1 MDIVNYSL
9 QNMSNSF
16 NVDHLVT
23 IFNYLEDMVF
33 LIDVEENNQFRCL
46 EVNPAYLKATGL
58 HLRDLKSKRIE
69 EIFSPPE
76 AISVNENYQ
85 RAISKKQSMTY
96 EEIMILNNEEKTF
109 ETTITPIFLEED
121 RQDCRYILGVS
132 REITERKR
140 YEKALLEAKSELKT
154 IIQQQQA
161 LILRLDKVNGEFIYT
176 LCDGQLIGQLGYT
189 PNELVGKRPQDL
201 FPKETADMINRHFQL
216 SWDSQE
222 KEIFDFFDPTNEH
235 EIFWLTIVSPLIE
248 NGQTTSLLVYA
259 VDILERKKAE
269 ESMMKTEKLALIG
282 ELAAGIGH
290 ELRNPL
296 TAIRGFIQLMREN
309 KEAVKDEFLDVIDG
323 ELESLNHIAGELMIL
338 AKPQVHNFVRLNIVQ
353 LLDEVVFLMEPEAFR
368 QGVKI
373 TKYYET
379 PFVPIFG
386 EKYQL
391 KQVFIN
397 LIKNAMD
404 ALNRGPNG
412 EISIK
417 CRQSGSETIV
427 SVSDNGC
434 GIPKEVLDKIGE
446 PFYTT
451 KEKGNGLGLL
461 VSYRIIKNHTGTIEC
476 QSEQGKG
483 TSFIIH
489 FPISSENI

>member
-1 MDIVNYSL
+1 
-9 QNMSNSF
+9 
-16 NVDHLVT
+16 VT

-33 LIDVEENNQFRCL
+33 LIDVDENGYFRCL
-46 EVNPAYLKATGL
+46 EVNPAYLKGTGL
-58 HLRDLKSKRIE
+58 QCRDLKNKRVE
-69 EIFSPPE
+69 EIFSPQE
-76 AISVNENYQ
+76 AASVIENYQ

-96 EEIMILNNEEKTF
+96 EEIIKLSNEERVF
-109 ETTITPIFLEED
+109 ETTIIPIFIED

-132 REITERKR
+132 REITERKK

-161 LILRLDKVNGEFIYT
+161 LILRVDRVNGDFIHT
-176 LCDGQLIGQLGYT
+176 LCDGQLINQMGMT
-189 PNELVGKRPQDL
+189 AADIVGKRVQDI
-201 FPKETADMINRHFQL
+201 FPKETADRVIHHFQL
-216 SWDSQE
+216 SWQSRK

-235 EIFWLTIVSPLIE
+235 EIFWLTIISPIIE
-248 NGQTTSLLVYA
+248 NGQTASLLVYA
-259 VDILERKKAE
+259 VDILERKKEE

-296 TAIRGFIQLMREN
+296 TSIRGFIQLMREN
-309 KEAVKDEFLDVIDG
+309 KEAIKDEFLDVIDR

-338 AKPQVHNFVRLNIVQ
+338 AKPQVQNFTRLNIVQ
-353 LLDEVVFLMEPEAFR
+353 LLDEVLFLMEPEAFR

-373 TKYYET
+373 AKDYESS
-379 PFVPIFG
+379 FIPIYG

-404 ALNRGPNG
+404 ALNGWPNG
-412 EISIK
+412 KIIVH
-417 CRQSGSETIV
+417 CQQSGEETIV

-434 GIPKEVLDKIGE
+434 GIPEEILEKIGE

-461 VSYRIIKNHTGTIEC
+461 VSYLIIKNHAGTIEC
-476 QSEQGKG
+476 QSKKGKG
-483 TSFIIH
+483 TSFIIR
-489 FPISSENI
+489 FPISSDN

>member
-1 MDIVNYSL
+1 MNHSL
-9 QNMSNSF
+9 QNVSSTF
-16 NVDHLVT
+16 NLDHLVT
-23 IFNYLEDMVF
+23 IFTYLEDMVF
-33 LIDVEENNQFRCL
+33 LIEVEENNQFRCI

-58 HLRDLKSKRIE
+58 HCRDLKNKRDEEVFSRQEAANVIE
-69 EIFSPPE
+69 H
-76 AISVNENYQ
+76 YQ
-85 RAISKKQSMTY
+85 NAISKKQSMTY
-96 EEIMILNNEEKTF
+96 EEIINLNNDEKIF
-109 ETTITPIFLEED
+109 ETTIIPIFIED

-132 REITERKR
+132 REITERKK
-140 YEKALLEAKSELKT
+140 YEKVLLEAKSELKA

-161 LILRLDKVNGEFIYT
+161 LIFRVDKINGEFIHT
-176 LCDGQLIGQLGYT
+176 LCDGQLISQLGMT
-189 PNELVGKRPQDL
+189 PADLEGKPVQNI
-201 FPKETADMINRHFQL
+201 FPKETADMINHHFQL
-216 SWDSQE
+216 AWESQ
-222 KEIFDFFDPTNEH
+222 KKDVFDFFDPTNNH
-235 EIFWLTIVSPLIE
+235 EIFWLTIVSPIIE
-248 NGQTTSLLVYA
+248 NGQTKSLLVYA

-296 TAIRGFIQLMREN
+296 TSIRGFIQLMREN
-309 KEAVKDEFLDVIDG
+309 KENIKDEFLDVIDA

-338 AKPQVHNFVRLNIVQ
+338 AKPHVQNFVRLNIVQ
-353 LLDEVVFLMEPEAFR
+353 LLDEVLFLMEPEAFR

-373 TKYYET
+373 AKNHESS
-379 PFVPIFG
+379 FVPIYG

-404 ALNRGPNG
+404 ALNGWPNG
-412 EISIK
+412 TIMVQ
-417 CRQSGSETIV
+417 CQQCGDQTIV

-434 GIPKEVLDKIGE
+434 GIPEETLKKIGE

-461 VSYRIIKNHTGTIEC
+461 VSYRIIKNHAGTIEC
-476 QSEQGKG
+476 QSEDGKG

-489 FPISSENI
+489 FPISSE

>member
-1 MDIVNYSL
+1 
-9 QNMSNSF
+9 MSNTF
-16 NVDHLVT
+16 DLDHLVT

-33 LIDVEENNQFRCL
+33 LIDVEEKDQFRCL

-58 HLRDLKSKRIE
+58 QLRDLKNKLVE
-69 EIFSPPE
+69 EIFSPQE
-76 AISVNENYQ
+76 ATSIIENYQ
-85 RAISKKQSMTY
+85 KAISKKQSMTY
-96 EEIMILNNEEKTF
+96 EEMALIHNEEKTF
-109 ETTITPIFLEED
+109 ETTIIPIFLKD
-121 RQDCRYILGVS
+121 SQDCRYILGVS
-132 REITERKR
+132 REISDCKK

-161 LILRLDKVNGEFIYT
+161 LILRVVQADGDFIFT
-176 LCDGQLIGQLGYT
+176 LCDGQLISQLGVA
-189 PNELVGKRPQDL
+189 PDELVGKQPQDI
-201 FPKETADMINRHFQL
+201 FPKEIADTINHHYQL
-216 SWDSQE
+216 SWKSQE
-222 KEIFDFFDPTNEH
+222 KEVFDFYYPTKEH
-235 EIFWLTIVSPLIE
+235 ELYWLTVVSPLIE

-259 VDILERKKAE
+259 VDILEHKKAE

-296 TAIRGFIQLMREN
+296 TAIRGFIQLIREN
-309 KEAVKDEFLDVIDG
+309 KGAIKDEFLDVIDS

-338 AKPQVHNFVRLNIVQ
+338 AKPQVQNFVRLNIVQ

-373 TKYYET
+373 AKGYESL
-379 PFVPIFG
+379 FEPIYG

-397 LIKNAMD
+397 LIKNSMD
-404 ALNRGPNG
+404 ALSGWPNG
-412 EISIK
+412 EISITCK
-417 CRQSGSETIV
+417 QLDDKTVVTI
-427 SVSDNGC
+427 SDNGC
-434 GIPKEVLDKIGE
+434 GIPKEILDKIGE

-451 KEKGNGLGLL
+451 KEKGTGLGLL
-461 VSYRIIKNHTGTIEC
+461 VSYRIIKNHAGTIEC
-476 QSEQGKG
+476 QSEEGKG

-489 FPISSENI
+489 FPISSE

>member
-1 MDIVNYSL
+1 MNYSL
-9 QNMSNSF
+9 QDMSNTF
-16 NVDHLVT
+16 NADHMVT

-33 LIDVEENNQFRCL
+33 LIEVEENDQFRCL

-58 HLRDLKSKRIE
+58 PLSDLKNKLIE
-69 EIFSPPE
+69 EVFSPQE
-76 AISVNENYQ
+76 AISVIGNYK

-96 EEIMILNNEEKTF
+96 EENMILNNEEKTF
-109 ETTITPIFLEED
+109 ETTIIPIFLD
-121 RQDCRYILGVS
+121 GRQSCRYILGVS
-132 REITERKR
+132 REISERKK
-140 YEKALLEAKSELKT
+140 YELALLEAKNELKT

-161 LILRLDKVNGEFIYT
+161 LILRIDKVDGEFIYT
-176 LCDGQLIGQLGYT
+176 LCDGQLISQLGYT
-189 PNELVGKRPQDL
+189 PDELIGKRPQDL
-201 FPKETADMINRHFQL
+201 FLKETADMINHHFQL

-222 KEIFDFFDPTNEH
+222 KEVFDFFDPTNVY

-309 KEAVKDEFLDVIDG
+309 KEAIKDEFLDIIDA

-373 TKYYET
+373 AKHYES
-379 PFVPIFG
+379 PFMPIFG

-417 CRQSGSETIV
+417 CKQSGNETIV

-476 QSEQGKG
+476 HSEVGKG

-489 FPISSENI
+489 FPICSEDI

>member
-1 MDIVNYSL
+1 VNYSL
-9 QNMSNSF
+9 QNMSNAF
-16 NVDHLVT
+16 NIDHLVT

-33 LIDVEENNQFRCL
+33 LIDVEVNAQFRCL

-58 HLRDLKSKRIE
+58 QLRDLKNKRIE
-69 EIFSPPE
+69 EIFSPQE
-76 AISVNENYQ
+76 AISVIDHYQ

-109 ETTITPIFLEED
+109 ETTIIPIFLD
-121 RQDCRYILGVS
+121 GCQDCQYILGVS
-132 REITERKR
+132 REISERKK

-161 LILRLDKVNGEFIYT
+161 IILRVDQLDGEFIYT
-176 LCDGQLIGQLGYT
+176 LCDGQIINQIGKT
-189 PNELVGKRPQDL
+189 PEQVVGKRPQDI
-201 FPKETADMINRHFQL
+201 FPKEIADTINHHFHL
-216 SWDSQE
+216 SWDSQK
-222 KEIFDFFDPTNEH
+222 KEVFDFFDPTNEY

-248 NGQTTSLLVYA
+248 NGQTTSLLVYG
-259 VDILERKKAE
+259 VDILDRKKAE

-338 AKPQVHNFVRLNIVQ
+338 AKPQVHDFARLNIVQ

-368 QGVKI
+368 KGVKI
-373 TKYYET
+373 AKYYES

-417 CRQSGSETIV
+417 CKQSGNETIV

-434 GIPKEVLDKIGE
+434 GIPKHVLDKIGE

-461 VSYRIIKNHTGTIEC
+461 VSYRIIKNHSGTIEC
-476 QSEQGKG
+476 QSEEGKG

-489 FPISSENI
+489 FSISSENI